1 MNSAAFVIDRDYNY
15 FSAIDII
22 ATLLGI
28 VVILIIAINRKRR
41 NKDLDY
47 YQYYIPAIGFKFFFV
62 LANVLF
68 YVLVYGGGGDSIG
81 FWDGAVKL
89 NNLFWED
96 PFAYFQELFAND
108 EIRTVY
114 KNFNIDTGYPDS
126 RIYAEPES
134 WFISKIAS
142 FFTFFTFKGYM
153 LMSLIFAY
161 ITTNASWRLFELARS
176 FKLHSDWHLAIAIF
190 FIPSLSFWC
199 GGISKDTVIFVAVCY
214 FLHHLFQVL
223 AKDKETH
230 WRNWLVMLVCIYIIL
245 QVRSFMLLCVMAPL
259 LYAWSASL
267 AKKYETR
274 KFEKFFIRLFF
285 TVIIGSGFAAFFGTS
300 LADDF
305 IQEASVINQD
315 MTENQ
320 SYGSNRYSLG
330 EINYSPVGMVAAAP
344 MSILA
349 GFYRPYIWEA
359 LSVSL
364 ILNGLESIVLIYFTF
379 RFIVSRKIGQ
389 RIKRIRKHEFLI
401 FAFFFAVILAYFA
414 GFTSILFGVLVRFK
428 APVLPFLVIVLT
440 SYYMEERLDPST
452 LREPQGPEHFDKLNV
467 PLQGPVAAKDE

>member
-1 MNSAAFVIDRDYNY
+1 VNSPADAPFIIDRDYTY
-15 FSAIDII
+15 FSPLDLM

-41 NKDLDY
+41 NKELEHY
-47 YQYYIPAIGFKFFFV
+47 KYYIPAISFKFVFV

-68 YVLVYGGGGDSIG
+68 YVLVYGGGGDSVG
-81 FWDGAVKL
+81 FWDGSVKL
-89 NNLFWED
+89 NNLFWHD
-96 PFAYFQELFAND
+96 PFAYFQEIFGTE
-108 EIRTVY
+108 EIRSVY
-114 KNFNIDTGYPDS
+114 KNFNIETGYPDS
-126 RIYAEPES
+126 RIYAESES

-161 ITTNASWRLFELARS
+161 ITTNATWRLFELARS

-223 AKDKETH
+223 SKEKQTRL
-230 WRNWLVMLVCIYIIL
+230 RNWVVMFVCIYVII
-245 QVRSFMLLCVMAPL
+245 QVRSFMLLCILAPL

-267 AKKYETR
+267 AKKYQKR

-285 TVIIGSGFAAFFGTS
+285 TLIIGSGFAAFFGTS

-305 IQEASVINQD
+305 IHEASVINQD
-315 MTENQ
+315 MTENK

-330 EINYSPVGMVAAAP
+330 DVAYTPFGMVAAAP

-364 ILNGLESIVLIYFTF
+364 ILNGVESIVLLYFTF
-379 RFIVSRKIGQ
+379 RFFVSRKIGQ

-428 APVLPFLVIVLT
+428 APVLPFLVIILT
-440 SYYMEERLDPST
+440 SYFMEERSDTSTPDPST
-452 LREPQGPEHFDKLNV
+452 LREPQGP
-467 PLQGPVAAKDE
+467 

>member
-1 MNSAAFVIDRDYNY
+1 MNSAAFVIDKNY
-15 FSAIDII
+15 SFFSPLDII
-22 ATLLGI
+22 ATMLGAI
-28 VVILIIAINRKRR
+28 ILLIIAYSRKSR
-41 NKDLDY
+41 NKELDY
-47 YQYYIPAIGFKFFFV
+47 YKYYIPAVSFKFVFV
-62 LANVLF
+62 LANTLF
-68 YVLVYGGGGDSIG
+68 YILVYGGGGDAIG
-81 FWDGAVKL
+81 YWDGAVKL

-96 PFAYFQELFAND
+96 PFAYFHELFTNQ
-108 EIRTVY
+108 EPRLIYRSFTM
-114 KNFNIDTGYPDS
+114 KTGYPDS
-126 RIYAEPES
+126 SIYAEHES

-176 FKLHSDWHLAIAIF
+176 FKLHSDRHLALAIF

-223 AKDKETH
+223 SKEKKT
-230 WRNWLVMLVCIYIIL
+230 RYLNWIVMFACLYVIL
-245 QVRSFMLLCVMAPL
+245 QVRSFMILCIMAPL

-267 AKKYETR
+267 AKKYDTR

-285 TVIIGSGFAAFFGTS
+285 TLIIGSGFAAFFGTS

-305 IQEASVINQD
+305 IHEASVINLD
-315 MTENQ
+315 MSTNKT
-320 SYGSNRYSLG
+320 YGSNRYSLG
-330 EINYSPVGMVAAAP
+330 EVDYTPVGMVAAAP

-359 LSVSL
+359 LNVSL
-364 ILNGLESIVLIYFTF
+364 FINGLESIVLLYFTF
-379 RFIVSRKIGQ
+379 RFFASRKIGQ

-428 APVLPFLVIVLT
+428 APVLPFLVILLT
-440 SYYMEERLDPST
+440 SYYMEERLDTSSLEPST
-452 LREPQGPEHFDKLNV
+452 LREPQNPG
-467 PLQGPVAAKDE
+467 AMSDER

>member
-1 MNSAAFVIDRDYNY
+1 MNQSLGELIKVDRNY
-15 FSAIDII
+15 LFFTPLDIL
-22 ATLLGI
+22 ATIFTFI
-28 VVILIIAINRKRR
+28 VLLIIISYRSRKNQ
-41 NKDLDY
+41 NKIY
-47 YQYYIPAIGFKFFFV
+47 YKYLLPAFLFKATFV
-62 LANVLF
+62 LANVIYYIF
-68 YVLVYGGGGDSIG
+68 YGGDTIA

-89 NNLFWED
+89 NNLFWEN
-96 PFAYFQELFAND
+96 PFTYFSELIQSPEN
-108 EIRTVY
+108 RSVY
-114 KNFNIDTGYPDS
+114 ENFNIDTGYPDS
-126 RIYAEPES
+126 SIYAES
-134 WFISKIAS
+134 QSYFISKVAS
-142 FFTFFTFKGYM
+142 VISLVSFKGYM
-153 LMSLIFAY
+153 ALSLFFAFFA
-161 ITTNASWRLFELARS
+161 TLASFKIFELARS
-176 FKLHSDWHLAIAIF
+176 YQLHSDWHLALAIF

-199 GGISKDTVIFVAVCY
+199 GGLSKDTVIFIAVCY

-223 AKDKETH
+223 SREVKTQFK
-230 WRNWLVMLVCIYIIL
+230 NWLVMMICIYFII
-245 QVRSFMLLCVMAPL
+245 QVRSFMVLSVMAPL
-259 LYAWSASL
+259 LYAWSAAL

-285 TVIIGSGFAAFFGTS
+285 TLIIGSGFAAFFGTS

-305 IQEASVINQD
+305 IHEASVMNQD
-315 MTENQ
+315 MSTNKT
-320 SYGSNRYSLG
+320 YGSNRYSLG
-330 EINYSPVGMVAAAP
+330 EINYSPIGMVAAAP

-401 FAFFFAVILAYFA
+401 FSFFFALILAYFA

-440 SYYMEERLDPST
+440 SYYIEERKHKQSK
-452 LREPQGPEHFDKLNV
+452 QFDSLSEEISKEIEGDK
-467 PLQGPVAAKDE
+467 QTTTS